1 MSKTLEAVVR
11 DLSHREQRGLNKYGT
26 TVDRS
31 DLSPLDWQKHL
42 YEELLDACMY
52 LQRSILGDDYPAKA
66 TEHFGADK
74 QMVKAIEEMSE
85 LQKELSKN
93 LLGAE
98 NQEAIREEIAD
109 CIIMLEQM
117 AYLFDINN
125 GIDKIKQAKIERLK
139 QRINDADN

>member
-1 MSKTLEAVVR
+1 MSKTLEAVIR

-26 TVDRS
+26 TVDRT

-52 LQRSILGDDYPAKA
+52 LQRSIIGDEYTAKA

-117 AYLFDINN
+117 AYLFDVNN
-125 GIDKIKQAKIERLK
+125 GIEKIKKAKIERLK
-139 QRINDADN
+139 QRINDNS

>member
-1 MSKTLEAVVR
+1 MSKTLEAVAR
-11 DLSHREQRGLNKYGT
+11 DLAKREMVGFQKYGT
-26 TVDRS
+26 TVDRT
-31 DLSPLDWQKHL
+31 DLSPADWTQHL
-42 YEELLDACMY
+42 YEELLDAAMY
-52 LQRSILGDDYPAKA
+52 IKRASMGDDYPAKA
-66 TEHFGADK
+66 TDHFGATN

-117 AYLFDINN
+117 AYLFDVNN
-125 GIDKIKQAKIERLK
+125 GIDKIKKAKIERLK
-139 QRINDADN
+139 QRINDAEN